1 MFGLARPPATNE
13 RAPSGQNNV
22 GSRLGSRFDC
32 VTFMHK
38 LVKPF
43 TRRVA
48 LGFGLSTAISR
59 LAPICRASAQ
69 TRTPEDLQLK
79 FLRWSRT
86 ATGFAD
92 LSAGAARACMKML
105 LQCGITAESLFD
117 LEPDFYRG
125 TPLEKRLL
133 EAWYTGVFSLTEL
146 SQIRNFE
153 TTLMWRAAGLEPP
166 PSTCNTGPASWASA
180 P

>member
-1 MFGLARPPATNE
+1 
-13 RAPSGQNNV
+13 
-22 GSRLGSRFDC
+22 
-32 VTFMHK
+32 MHK

-48 LGFGLSTAISR
+48 LGFGLSTAISC

-69 TRTPEDLQLK
+69 TRTPENLQLK

-92 LSAGAARACMKML
+92 LPASAARACIKML

-133 EAWYTGVFSLTEL
+133 VPIG
-146 SQIRNFE
+146 
-153 TTLMWRAAGLEPP
+153 RA
-166 PSTCNTGPASWASA
+166 SFCPA
-180 P
+180 PMD

>member
-1 MFGLARPPATNE
+1 
-13 RAPSGQNNV
+13 
-22 GSRLGSRFDC
+22 
-32 VTFMHK
+32 
-38 LVKPF
+38 
-43 TRRVA
+43 
-48 LGFGLSTAISR
+48 
-59 LAPICRASAQ
+59 
-69 TRTPEDLQLK
+69 
-79 FLRWSRT
+79 
-86 ATGFAD
+86 
-92 LSAGAARACMKML
+92 ML

-117 LEPDFYRG
+117 LESDFYRG

-146 SQIRNFE
+146 SQLRNFE

>member
-1 MFGLARPPATNE
+1 
-13 RAPSGQNNV
+13 
-22 GSRLGSRFDC
+22 
-32 VTFMHK
+32 MHK

-48 LGFGLSTAISR
+48 LGFGLSTAISC

-69 TRTPEDLQLK
+69 TGTPDDLQLK

-86 ATGFAD
+86 ATGFTD
-92 LSAGAARACMKML
+92 LPASAARACIKML

-117 LEPDFYRG
+117 LEPDLYRG

-153 TTLMWRAAGLEPP
+153 TTLMWRAARLEPP
-166 PSTCNTGPASWASA
+166 PSRYGVGADWPLDYPDLAKWYDVAELELGG
-180 P
+180 

>member
-1 MFGLARPPATNE
+1 
-13 RAPSGQNNV
+13 
-22 GSRLGSRFDC
+22 
-32 VTFMHK
+32 
-38 LVKPF
+38 
-43 TRRVA
+43 
-48 LGFGLSTAISR
+48 
-59 LAPICRASAQ
+59 
-69 TRTPEDLQLK
+69 
-79 FLRWSRT
+79 
-86 ATGFAD
+86 
-92 LSAGAARACMKML
+92 MKML

-133 EAWYTGVFSLTEL
+133 ETWYTGVFRLTEL

-153 TTLMWRAAGLEPP
+153 TTLMWRAARLEPP